1 MPQTGYEDRPG
12 DRPVPGDAAPKV
24 SGQRARQGQNIK
36 GMLAVLVL
44 GILFVA
50 IAYAVML
57 ALQAEPTSVVN
68 ESRVEA
74 AEATQGLPA
83 GEGQDRTQPET
94 PPSPQ

>member
-1 MPQTGYEDRPG
+1 MAQPGFGNRPV
-12 DRPVPGDAAPKV
+12 DRPVPGDAAPKI

-44 GILFVA
+44 GVLLVA

-57 ALQAEPTSVVN
+57 ALQAEPASVVN

-74 AEATQGLPA
+74 AAKTEGLSP
-83 GEGQDRTQPET
+83 GEPQPET
-94 PPSPQ
+94 APSPQ